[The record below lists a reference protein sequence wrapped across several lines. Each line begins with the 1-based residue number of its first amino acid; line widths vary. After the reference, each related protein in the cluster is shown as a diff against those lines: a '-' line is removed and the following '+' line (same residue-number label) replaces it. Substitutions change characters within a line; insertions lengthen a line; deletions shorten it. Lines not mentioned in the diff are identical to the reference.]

1 MTIEEKQIKF
11 FYFDDEDEYDK
22 EYYVQVEKVID
33 DEGDVLNEFWLCKKQ
48 QGIKMFM
55 FALNEEL
62 VNATIAE
69 TNNDLNTVLETF
81 IKEDISF
88 FIPQYEENEYNI

>member
-1 MTIEEKQIKF
+1 MTLEEKQIKV
-11 FYFDDEDEYDK
+11 FYFDNEEGYDK
-22 EYYVQVEKVID
+22 EYYVQVEKVVD
-33 DEGDVLNEFWLCKKQ
+33 EEGDVLFEFWLCKKQ

-62 VNATIAE
+62 INDTMAE
-69 TNNDLNTVLETF
+69 TNNDLNTVLEGF

-88 FIPQYEENEYNI
+88 FIPQYEENEYNL